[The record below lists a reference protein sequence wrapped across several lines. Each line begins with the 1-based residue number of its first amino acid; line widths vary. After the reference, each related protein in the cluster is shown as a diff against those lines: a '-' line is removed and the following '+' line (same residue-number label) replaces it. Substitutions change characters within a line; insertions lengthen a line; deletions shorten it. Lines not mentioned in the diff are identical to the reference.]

1 MSQTTSAS
9 SASAAANATAPEDR
23 VPIPQKIGYGLGTVL
38 DMWGHWLY
46 PTLVNQVF
54 NIGLGLSPALASTA
68 IMLNRVFDAFSDPF
82 FGWWS
87 DNTRTRFGRRRPFML
102 VGSLIAGICL
112 PLLFWV
118 HPGWSQSAYFWFMV
132 ISSAIYIPVMSC
144 FYMPYVSLGAE
155 LTPDYHER
163 TSVQSYKYAVQKFP
177 ELGLFFA
184 AQFTTMAIWV
194 GANSTNVG
202 ARVLHL
208 FTSLDAWGPAPAG
221 TKPNILLAAQ
231 VYCGILGLLM
241 VAAGIVL
248 FLTVRER
255 YYDKLIVGKQQRL
268 GLIASIKQ
276 TASCKP
282 FLLLIGMRLAYGMGL
297 SMVGTLGYYDTVYYV
312 CRGDLAA
319 GAGWNFWMGVSGMVL
334 GFAGIPTFT
343 AVAHRLGKRHGM
355 RAVMLTAIGVF
366 VGTWWFYDPVRP
378 WLQPLASG
386 FIAFTGAGFWTL
398 DGSMLA
404 DVIDYDELQ
413 TGQRREGVFA
423 SAASWI
429 MKCGMALGAG
439 TAGFILASTG
449 FDVAL
454 EGNQT
459 EHALFMMR
467 FLLALIPIIGLF
479 LALWALA
486 KFPLTHAVMID
497 IRQKLEARRGK
508 V

>member
-1 MSQTTSAS
+1 MSSPAPHV
-9 SASAAANATAPEDR
+9 TAPEDR
-23 VPIPQKIGYGLGTVL
+23 VPVPQKLGYGLGTVL

-54 NIGLGLSPALASTA
+54 NIGLGVSPALVSTA
-68 IMLNRVFDAFSDPF
+68 IMLNRVFDAFSDPL

-87 DNTRTRFGRRRPFML
+87 DNTRTRWGRRRPFML
-102 VGSLIAGICL
+102 VGSIIAGVCL

-118 HPGWSQSAYFWFMV
+118 HPGWSQMSYFWFMV
-132 ISSAIYIPVMSC
+132 ISSALYIPVMSC
-144 FYMPYVSLGAE
+144 FYMPYVSLGSE

-163 TSVQSYKYAVQKFP
+163 TSVQSYKYAVQKLP

-184 AQFTTMAIWV
+184 AQFTTLALWV
-194 GANSTNVG
+194 GATSTNAG
-202 ARVLHL
+202 ERVL
-208 FTSLDAWGPAPAG
+208 SLLHSTAAWAPAPAG
-221 TKPNILLAAQ
+221 SHPNIVLAAQ
-231 VYCGILGLLM
+231 VYCMILGALM
-241 VAAGIVL
+241 VVAGVVL

-255 YYDKLIVGKQQRL
+255 YYDKLVAGKQERTS
-268 GLIASIKQ
+268 LITSVKQ
-276 TASCKP
+276 TASCRP

-319 GAGWNFWMGVSGMVL
+319 GAGWNFWMGVSGMLL

-343 AVAHRLGKRHGM
+343 AIAHRLGKRHGM

-366 VGTWWFYDPVRP
+366 VGTWWFYDPAHP

-413 TGQRREGVFA
+413 TGQRREGVFS

-439 TAGFILASTG
+439 AAGFILAGTG

-454 EGNQT
+454 GGNQT

-467 FLLALIPIIGLF
+467 LLLAAIPIAGLLLALV
-479 LALWALA
+479 ALA
-486 KFPLTHAVMID
+486 KFPLTQDVMLD
-497 IRQKLEARRGK
+497 IRRQLEARRGR

>member
-1 MSQTTSAS
+1 MSDSPVIPQ
-9 SASAAANATAPEDR
+9 TAPEDR
-23 VPIPQKIGYGLGTVL
+23 VPVVQKLGYGLGTVL

-54 NIGLGLSPALASTA
+54 NIGLGVSPALVSTA
-68 IMLNRVFDAFSDPF
+68 IMLNRVFDAFSDPL

-87 DNTRTRFGRRRPFML
+87 DNTRTRWGRRRPFML
-102 VGSLIAGICL
+102 AGAVVAGVCL

-118 HPGWSQSAYFWFMV
+118 HPGWSQMHYFWFMV
-132 ISSAIYIPVMSC
+132 ASSALYIPVMSC

-163 TSVQSYKYAVQKFP
+163 TSVMSYKYAVQKLP

-184 AQFTTMAIWV
+184 AQFTTLALWV
-194 GANSTNVG
+194 GASSTDAG
-202 ARVLHL
+202 SRVLGLLH
-208 FTSLDAWGPAPAG
+208 SAAAWAPAPAG
-221 TKPNILLAAQ
+221 TRPNILLAAQ
-231 VYCGILGLLM
+231 VYCMILGALM
-241 VAAGIVL
+241 IVAGVVL
-248 FLTVRER
+248 VLVVRER
-255 YYDKLIVGKQQRL
+255 YYDKLVVGKQERVS
-268 GLIASIKQ
+268 LIKSVKQ
-276 TASCKP
+276 TASCQP

-297 SMVGTLGYYDTVYYV
+297 SMVSTLGYYDTVYYV

-334 GFAGIPTFT
+334 GFAGIPTYT

-366 VGTWWFYDPVRP
+366 VASWWLYDPAHP

-413 TGQRREGVFA
+413 TGQRREGLFA

-439 TAGFILASTG
+439 AAGFILSGTG

-454 EGNQT
+454 GGNQT
-459 EHALFMMR
+459 EHVLFMIR
-467 FLLALIPIIGLF
+467 FLLALIPILGLV
-479 LALWALA
+479 LALVALA
-486 KFPLTHAVMID
+486 RFPLSQEVMAD
-497 IRQKLEARRGK
+497 IRRQLETRRGK